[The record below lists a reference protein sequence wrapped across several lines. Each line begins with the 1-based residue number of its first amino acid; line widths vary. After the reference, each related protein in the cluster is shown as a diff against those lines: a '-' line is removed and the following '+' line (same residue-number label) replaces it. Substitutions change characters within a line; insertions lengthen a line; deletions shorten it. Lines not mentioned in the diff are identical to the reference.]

1 MVHHLF
7 QHIFYL
13 YNVGFIQELLTDYLQ
28 NLTSFS
34 FVNFIYGYIN
44 DVTSLLKT
52 KCSDSL
58 HICSREQTAYTTGT
72 KSKDWKTK
80 IIKRFL
86 GNKGTKRRKG
96 LT

>member
-13 YNVGFIQELLTDYLQ
+13 YNVGFIQELLTDYQQ

-44 DVTSLLKT
+44 DVTSLLRPLNMLSSILKVVNQKVQLIT
-52 KCSDSL
+52 TSSSL
-58 HICSREQTAYTTGT
+58 IYDRNTV
-72 KSKDWKTK
+72 
-80 IIKRFL
+80 
-86 GNKGTKRRKG
+86 
-96 LT
+96 